1 MKMNALLT
9 DKKVLYVMVFITL
22 FTILGYL
29 LSKDFNAIIF
39 FLLVGFLTTYFSKN
53 MIIILLIPLLSTN
66 LLVAMNQTPQFIRE
80 GLKNNKEGVALLKKK
95 TTSGN
100 KKNKKK
106 DEEDEEDEEDTETEV
121 VEVQNSSPG
130 LDKILAGKE
139 KGSDVTLDIEIDNA
153 KTLEQAY
160 DNIDNILGKKGVQNM
175 SQDTTKLIEKQ
186 KVLMN
191 NIKQMGPMVN
201 SAKEML
207 KEIKGMGIDVDEI
220 IKKVSPQ
227 MVNSFAGA
235 MK

>member
-1 MKMNALLT
+1 MNINAILK

-29 LSKDFNAIIF
+29 FNKDFNAIIF

-80 GLKNNKEGVALLKKK
+80 GMKGKGKKEGVALLKPKKK
-95 TTSGN
+95 TKKRN
-100 KKNKKK
+100 KV
-106 DEEDEEDEEDTETEV
+106 DEEDEEEETEV

-139 KGSDVTLDIEIDNA
+139 KGSDVTLDVDIDNA

-160 DNIDNILGKKGVQNM
+160 DNIDNILGEKGVKNM

-201 SAKEML
+201 SAKAML
-207 KEIKGMGIDVDEI
+207 NEIKGMGIDVDDI

-227 MVNSFAGA
+227 MVNSFAGV